1 MITPAVM
8 PVLPAE
14 LRYPLEQGYQFAR
27 GEGRRMPTPDA
38 GPPIAGPRRTLVAD
52 RVQLTLQLSRA
63 ERAIFDRFYLDDLKR
78 GIWPFAMP
86 DPETDGWP
94 MLDENFGLM
103 LDDEGEP
110 ILLDEIWVAMIGTP
124 PVSSAVPNSSG
135 TYSRVSFDLW
145 IMP

>member
-1 MITPAVM
+1 MIMPETM

-27 GEGRRMPTPDA
+27 GEGRRLPAPDA
-38 GPPIAGPRRTLVAD
+38 GPPLSAPRQTLVAD

-63 ERAIFDRFYLDDLKR
+63 ELAIFDNFHLVTLKR
-78 GIWPFAMP
+78 GVWPFSMP
-86 DPETDGWP
+86 NPETDGWP
-94 MLDENFGLM
+94 LLDDEYQPI

-110 ILLDEIWVAMIGTP
+110 IGLTETWTAMIGSQPSRSVT
-124 PVSSAVPNSSG
+124 G
-135 TYSRVSFDLW
+135 TYFRVSFDLW